1 METTN
6 GCLTAGN
13 HHTLWID
20 VLKGIA
26 ILLVVY
32 GHNCSD
38 NSFVQAF
45 HMPLFFLLSGFL
57 FSPKAPSVYIKR
69 SFARLAIPYIAFL
82 LTIALP
88 QLLSVCVRG
97 DMGGG
102 KQLILYMIYGGEYLK
117 GPFAVFWF
125 VSVLWLSTNL
135 FNLLLTYKYGIWMLP
150 IFIGLSYL
158 VTLLP
163 IALPLNLHMVPLA
176 VTYIMIGNLIKR
188 NVDWIYGKTK
198 NRMTVLIATSVILL
212 IAVYLYRHEL
222 MIDMKYNN
230 PGIPIVS
237 LLSSIIA
244 SASVACIAIWLSRLH
259 PIAKFLSF
267 LGEASMII
275 MFVHMPVKEYLI
287 ARFYPDGNHLLS
299 FTCGLIISVAAYWML
314 NQYDWTRRLFL
325 GQIKPLTQTTSN
337 SKA

>member
-1 METTN
+1 M
-6 GCLTAGN
+6 
-13 HHTLWID
+13 
-20 VLKGIA
+20 
-26 ILLVVY
+26 
-32 GHNCSD
+32 
-38 NSFVQAF
+38 
-45 HMPLFFLLSGFL
+45 
-57 FSPKAPSVYIKR
+57 
-69 SFARLAIPYIAFL
+69 
-82 LTIALP
+82 
-88 QLLSVCVRG
+88 
-97 DMGGG
+97 
-102 KQLILYMIYGGEYLK
+102 ILYMIYGGAYLK

-125 VSVLWLSTNL
+125 ISVLWLSTNL
-135 FNLLLTYKYGIWMLP
+135 FNLLLNYKYGIWMLP

-188 NVDWIYGKTK
+188 NVDWIYHKAR
-198 NRMTVLIATSVILL
+198 NRITISIAISVIFLVV
-212 IAVYLYRHEL
+212 IYLYRHAL

-230 PGIPIVS
+230 PGIPVIS
-237 LLSSIIA
+237 LFSSIVA
-244 SASVACIAIWLSRLH
+244 SASVACIAICLSRLH

-275 MFVHMPVKEYLI
+275 MFVHMPVKEYFI
-287 ARFYPDGNHLLS
+287 ARFYPDGNNLLS

-325 GQIKPLTQTTSN
+325 GQIKSLTQTTNN